1 VLENGDNRDTPQKE
15 GNVANR
21 RVTYTRRGPDW
32 EIVQLCNAKAEW
44 EPRTVAQV
52 VDDIESGR
60 HQYYVDRGGFRT
72 DIDVQDTGMGKLLI
86 ADPSRHSD
94 NNLENLLGFLH
105 DKRRRHFPGT
115 PERMDRNSAL
125 G

>member
-1 VLENGDNRDTPQKE
+1 
-15 GNVANR
+15 VANR

-32 EIVQLCNAKAEW
+32 KIAQLCNANAEW

-72 DIDVQDTGMGKLLI
+72 DIEVRETGMGKLLI
-86 ADPSRHSD
+86 ADPRRHSD
-94 NNLENLLGFLH
+94 NNLENLLAFLC
-105 DKRRRHFPGT
+105 DKRRRLSPGT
-115 PERMDRNSAL
+115 PEPMDRKSAS